1 MLRLGEGQLAS
12 HPGQN
17 DRFRISVGQTLA
29 STIGTHGRSLILLLT
44 ASNKFSLGER
54 PGDFIADLTRQ
65 FFQVNQRASSG
76 QLLLVLP
83 SQRPRGHLN
92 PVL

>member
-1 MLRLGEGQLAS
+1 MLGLGEGQLAS

-17 DRFRISVGQTLA
+17 DRFRISIGQARA
-29 STIGTHGRSLILLLT
+29 STIGTLGRPLLLLA
-44 ASNKFSLGER
+44 ASDKFTLGER

-65 FFQVNQRASSG
+65 FFQVNERPSSR

-83 SQRPRGHLN
+83 SQRLRDSLN